1 MGTEMVRP
9 SESSTESVSSVTST
23 ATAVGAG
30 VLRAEEGIPAIQ
42 KLFQILFYKFV
53 DPTKLASGKAAT
65 ALEPDRRE
73 PVFRFGVVSLHM
85 NMRRF
90 VPVPS
95 VEEEAVRTATKN
107 RGLPML
113 RQSKDLSKWVAP
125 QPHGQGARAK
135 AQRLSSSAAALRH

>member
-42 KLFQILFYKFV
+42 KLFQILFCKFV

-65 ALEPDRRE
+65 AL
-73 PVFRFGVVSLHM
+73 
-85 NMRRF
+85 
-90 VPVPS
+90 
-95 VEEEAVRTATKN
+95 
-107 RGLPML
+107 
-113 RQSKDLSKWVAP
+113 
-125 QPHGQGARAK
+125 
-135 AQRLSSSAAALRH
+135 AA